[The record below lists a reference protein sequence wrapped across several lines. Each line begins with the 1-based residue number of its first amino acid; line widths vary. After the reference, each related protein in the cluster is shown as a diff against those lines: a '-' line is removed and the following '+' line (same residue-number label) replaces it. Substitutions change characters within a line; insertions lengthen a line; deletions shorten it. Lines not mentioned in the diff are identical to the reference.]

1 MKKINKLFSKFGLVL
16 FVLAVP
22 LVFAGCTQS
31 VDGTDVNFEEKKE
44 EITGSFGAGYTAP
57 TGKVFT
63 LTGATIDQASKQTV
77 FEVKLLSDYAIAIE
91 TADSSIAF
99 YKLKDNTTNASY
111 YPLHDGEISGEN
123 RKLLYSRSYVSAENL
138 DGNPGIEAGVITYL
152 KYELNTEVLTT
163 NQFAFIV
170 DAQKLNDLNGNPVLN
185 LDDNHKG
192 GQESDSYI
200 KYFTVNNDK
209 DGVAL
214 AVLNYSEEE
223 DFRSPYN
230 PVDPMSITAT
240 QNASDPTKWDFTMD
254 PGYPVSIDPTTAY
267 DKTLAD
273 TMKASFK
280 LRTTSLTGVSED
292 VELDWHWDT
301 DETDSKYKATSPKL
315 AYGTK
320 FTVVAIKPELTAPAY
335 YVTVYGHPGFTE
347 TDEAGLRIDL
357 DELLASS
364 NPSLFS
370 KTVTYLETEPANIIS
385 NFQNADG
392 STWTAGTIDATQIKT
407 YQNALLSV
415 SRNSVQTRIKGVVPN
430 SGSGFTTTDVYQ
442 YYYRWTI
449 KPATISGKTIEFESY
464 DDFIVTD
471 ANYNKLEIVKSEVK
485 NTDGSLKELYIETKV
500 PLSSVPK
507 LWVGSGTKLKANQTY
522 SNQKLFGEFFQD
534 SSKVD
539 ASGYVEV
546 TVDNNI

>member
-31 VDGTDVNFEEKKE
+31 VDGTDVNFEQKKE
-44 EITGSFGAGYTAP
+44 ELTGSYGASYTAP

-63 LTGATIDQASKQTV
+63 LTSATIDQASKQTV

-123 RKLLYSRSYVSAENL
+123 RKLLYSRSYVCAEDL
-138 DGNPGIEAGVITYL
+138 DGNGFVDSGVITYL

-185 LDDNHKG
+185 LDKNYKG

-200 KYFTVNNDK
+200 KYFTVTDDK

-214 AVLNYSEEE
+214 AGLNYSEEE

-230 PVDPMSITAT
+230 PVNPMSITAT
-240 QNASDPTKWDFTMD
+240 QNASDPTKWDFTMN

-280 LRTTSLTGVSED
+280 LRTTNLAGVSED

-320 FTVVAIKPELTAPAY
+320 FTVVAIKPEITAPAY

-357 DELLASS
+357 DDLLDSS
-364 NPSLFS
+364 NPNLFP

-385 NFQNADG
+385 NFQDADG
-392 STWTAGTIDATQIKT
+392 STWSASNINSNNIKI
-407 YQNALLSV
+407 YQNALLNV
-415 SRNSVQTRIKGVVPN
+415 KIKTFQTKITSFNDPEHP
-430 SGSGFTTTDVYQ
+430 TTKN
-442 YYYRWTI
+442 YYRWTI
-449 KPATISGKTIEFESY
+449 KPETITGKTIEFESY

-471 ANYNKLEIVKSEVK
+471 ANNNKLEIVKSEVK

-500 PLSSVPK
+500 PLSSAPK

-546 TVDNNI
+546 TVDNTI